1 MDGYDY
7 THDSFINAIGQLE
20 KENGSLKTQLKI
32 RWEAYSLLVKEN
44 KKLREQVFGIDRN
57 NMILSIHQWHNM
69 NNELTKLQIENNKL
83 KRRIDKIDENEN
95 IRPVKGKSIERID
108 GIVALIN
115 AMARLVVH
123 IEKKSIYNERGVIVL

>member
-1 MDGYDY
+1 MKKKNQNQKENRMDGYDY

-95 IRPVKGKSIERID
+95 ISSIATIED
-108 GIVALIN
+108 G
-115 AMARLVVH
+115 
-123 IEKKSIYNERGVIVL
+123 E